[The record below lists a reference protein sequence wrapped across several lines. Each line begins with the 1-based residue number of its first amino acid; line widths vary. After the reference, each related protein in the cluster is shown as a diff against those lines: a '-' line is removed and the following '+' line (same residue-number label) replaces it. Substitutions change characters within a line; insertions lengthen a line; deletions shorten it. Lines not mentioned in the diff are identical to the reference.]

1 MTKCK
6 ILAAILAAVIA
17 FPRQRCFRAEAVRT
31 AGTLLFRTPQEDIMI
46 AL

>member
-17 FPRQRCFRAEAVRT
+17 LSSAA
-31 AGTLLFRTPQEDIMI
+31 LLSGCGGSNADGGNSSENSVDETE
-46 AL
+46 